1 MPDPYL
7 PVSSSLSDRY
17 TIEREL
23 GQGGMATVY
32 LAQDLRHDRKVAL
45 KMLRPELS
53 AIVGTER
60 FLHEIRT
67 TANLQHPH
75 ILPLHDSGEVDGTVF
90 YVMPY
95 VEGESL
101 RDRLTREKQLP
112 VEDAVRIAREIADA
126 LDYAHR
132 HGVVHRD
139 IKPENIL
146 LHDGHVQVADF
157 GIALAMSTAGAG
169 TRMTETGM
177 SLGTPHYMSPEQA
190 MGEREISPR
199 ADVYALGCVL
209 YEMLTGEPP
218 FTGPTA
224 QAIIAR
230 VVTESPRGLQAQRHT
245 IPAHVEA
252 AVRKALEKLPA
263 DRFASA
269 AGFAEALVNP
279 GFTTASGVPAAAR
292 GAAATASWNPR
303 TWNAPMKILAAATL
317 MLAAATVWL
326 GARQLGATTES
337 SPVIA
342 AQVMDSVPA
351 GVSPLVSRNGTI
363 AWIQGG
369 VLHLRAPGATSA
381 SPVAGTEGTDLGVDF
396 SPDGGSIAFVV
407 LPRNRDASS
416 KGMVRKLSLA
426 GGGPQPI
433 MTELPAAPSEG
444 VTGLVWG
451 NDGYIYLSTL
461 NFPRR
466 TGYVVRFPELGG
478 QLDTVFTAEG
488 TYFVTSAA
496 LPGGKGLLLTA
507 VSGTLTDQRVVA
519 LDLARRDTVAVVKP
533 AVGPR
538 WSSTGHVLVA
548 RLDGTIQAVPY
559 DAKSLKVRGAAVTV
573 ADSVATSF
581 GGANYFVST
590 TGTLAY
596 VRGASNV
603 VSGGTLFMRMI
614 GLDGSSESLPLP
626 ATDHWDAGL
635 SPDGRLVAYTRSDQ
649 IWLYDLDVGTHRQFT
664 EGGTGH
670 HNPVFSPDGR
680 RIVFRSAQEEGA
692 SGDVY
697 IRSIEGGPTTRLGG
711 TPLGD
716 NPAQWL
722 PDGTILIYTDA
733 PSADILRINADSGS
747 AIVPVLNADWAEA
760 TPRVSPDG
768 RWIVYRA
775 DEGGTSRWYVR
786 RWPSLSGKI
795 AISESA
801 RVQSHP
807 EWSADSRTLIYQEG
821 QRIIAATLEG
831 GNDFRITA
839 RRTVSENIDGV
850 MTSLHPDGRRI
861 LVFVQDSP
869 ERGGPQV
876 VPRMIV
882 VANWHEVLKA
892 RLRTGA
898 Q

>member
-7 PVSSSLSDRY
+7 PASHSLSDRY

-95 VEGESL
+95 VQGETL
-101 RDRLTREKQLP
+101 RDRLVREKQLP

-269 AGFAEALVNP
+269 AGFAEALANAA
-279 GFTTASGVPAAAR
+279 FSTASGVPVQAPGTAA
-292 GAAATASWNPR
+292 GASWNPR
-303 TWNAPMKILAAATL
+303 RWNVPMKVLAAATL
-317 MLAAATVWL
+317 MLAAATLWL
-326 GARQLGATTES
+326 GARQLGATTEP

-351 GVSPLVSRNGTI
+351 GVSPLVSRTGAI

-369 VLHLRAPGATSA
+369 VLHLRAPGATAA
-381 SPVAGTEGTDLGVDF
+381 SPVAGTEGIEGGMDF

-407 LPRNRDASS
+407 PPRSRNATS
-416 KGMVRKLSLA
+416 KAMVRKLSLA
-426 GGGPQPI
+426 GGGAQPI
-433 MTELPAAPSEG
+433 MTELPAASSENS
-444 VTGLVWG
+444 TGLVWG

-466 TGYVVRFPELGG
+466 TGYIVRFPELGG
-478 QLDTVFTAEG
+478 QLDTVFTGEG
-488 TYFVTSAA
+488 TFFVTDAA

-507 VSGTLTDQRVVA
+507 VSGTLADQRVVA
-519 LDLARRDTVAVVKP
+519 LDLGRRDTVALVKP
-533 AVGPR
+533 AVGSQ
-538 WSSTGHVLVA
+538 WSPTGHVLVA
-548 RLDGTIQAVPY
+548 RLDGTVQAVPY
-559 DAKSLKVRGAAVTV
+559 DWKSLKVRGAAVTV

-581 GGANYFVST
+581 GGADYFVSS

-603 VSGGTLFMRMI
+603 ASGGTLFMRMV
-614 GLDGSSESLPLP
+614 GLDGSSEPLPVP

-635 SPDGRLVAYTRSDQ
+635 SPDGRLVAYTRNDQ

-664 EGGTGH
+664 EGGHGH

-680 RIVFRSAQEEGA
+680 RIVFRSAHEEGG

-697 IRSIEGGPTTRLGG
+697 VRAVDGGPTTRLGG

-722 PDGTILIYTDA
+722 ADGTILFYTDA
-733 PSADILRINADSGS
+733 PSADILRLNVDSGS
-747 AIVPVLNADWAEA
+747 AVIPVLNADWAES
-760 TPRVSPDG
+760 TPRISPDG
-768 RWIVYRA
+768 RWIAYRA
-775 DEGGTSRWYVR
+775 EEGGTSRWYVR

-807 EWSADSRTLIYQEG
+807 AWSADSRTLFYQEG
-821 QRIIAATLEG
+821 RRIIAATLG
-831 GNDFRITA
+831 GGDAFQITS
-839 RRTVSENIDGV
+839 RRTVSENINGV

-861 LVFVQDSP
+861 LAFLQESP
-869 ERGGPQV
+869 DAAGTQI
-876 VPRMIV
+876 VPRMII

-892 RLRTGA
+892 RLRTGG